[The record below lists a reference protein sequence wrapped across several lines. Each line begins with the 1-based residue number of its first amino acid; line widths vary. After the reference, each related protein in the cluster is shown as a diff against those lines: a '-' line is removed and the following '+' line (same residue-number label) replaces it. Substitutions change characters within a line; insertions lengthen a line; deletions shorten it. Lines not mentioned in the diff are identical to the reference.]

1 MNAEARLRELGIQLP
16 PPPPRLGHYRTAKL
30 HGDLLYVAGHG
41 PLRADGGLITGK
53 VGADLD
59 VEQAQEAA
67 RVTGLAILAT
77 MREALGTL
85 DRVASIL
92 KVLGMVNCAPG
103 FDRIPDVI
111 NGCSELLV
119 DVFGDEGEH
128 ARSAV
133 GMAELPFG
141 IAVEIELIAA
151 VGG

>member
-1 MNAEARLRELGIQLP
+1 MNAEARLRELGIELP
-16 PPPPRLGHYRTAKL
+16 PPPPRLGRYRTAKL

-41 PLRADGGLITGK
+41 PLGADGLITGK

-77 MREALGTL
+77 MRQTLGTL
-85 DRVASIL
+85 DRVASIV

-103 FDRIPDVI
+103 FDRIPDVV

-119 DVFGDEGEH
+119 DVFGEEGEH

-151 VGG
+151 VAG